1 VSGEVRRVNGGD
13 DRHAPCSLVGIAHRW
28 TYGVFLA
35 AGALV
40 AGTGCS
46 LTVGRLPVVSTR
58 AVAPEDLVRPP
69 LLTHTTVGRSCTW
82 VAVVAPVTPPPSLGD
97 AIDAALTAASAAA
110 LWDARISYEI
120 TYFFPVGRGCYVVE
134 GRVP

>member
-1 VSGEVRRVNGGD
+1 
-13 DRHAPCSLVGIAHRW
+13 
-28 TYGVFLA
+28 
-35 AGALV
+35 
-40 AGTGCS
+40 
-46 LTVGRLPVVSTR
+46 VVSTR
-58 AVAPEDLVRPP
+58 TVTAEDLVRPP

-97 AIDAALTAASAAA
+97 AIEQALAKADAAA
-110 LWDARISYEI
+110 LWDAKIKYEI